1 MTVKHRP
8 ITTACAATFAATL
21 AAGCVSGIQ
30 HAYVAP
36 TEQTVYTTVE
46 ATPMSPGQIVYVENS
61 SSVSVT
67 VYSVT
72 LRECVNIK
80 GGCNG
85 PRTLNLHVPPAAK
98 ATLVRVEPAN
108 VGKAFKF
115 SFTFGWRADSSH
127 SSPRSNPR

>member
-8 ITTACAATFAATL
+8 ITTACTATFAATL
-21 AAGCVSGIQ
+21 AVGCSSATR

-36 TEQTVYTTVE
+36 TDQTVYTTVE

-61 SSVSVT
+61 SSVPVT

-72 LRECVNIK
+72 LRECANIK

-98 ATLVRVEPAN
+98 ATLIRVEPAN

-115 SFTFGWRADSSH
+115 GFTFGWRADSSTTATRR
-127 SSPRSNPR
+127 P